1 MNRRRFLQTAA
12 TRTTALAWLTDT
24 TVRAAQRPR
33 KDAEPKTGVTSPNER
48 VRMGCIGNGNMG
60 RGDASSA
67 KRYGDIIAV
76 CDVDRSHAE
85 ALNAKTA
92 GGKAEIYEDY
102 RRLLERNDLDVV
114 TISTP
119 DHWHTKIAVD
129 AMRAGKDV
137 YCQKPLTLTVKE
149 GQILCKAVKETG
161 RVLQVGTQQRSEYKN
176 MFQKAVALVQ
186 DGRIGKVK
194 RVVCCLGSATKGGPF
209 PKVAPPPGLNWD
221 FWLGQAPWADY
232 RVERCHRT
240 FRSWFE
246 YSGGKITDWGAHHVD
261 IAQWA
266 IGMEHS
272 GPTTVEVVSCTLP
285 FFLKRGMPTVDD
297 CYNTP
302 TDFAVRC
309 GFANGAEIWI
319 KSQHEDEVMDSQN
332 GILFEGESGKFFV
345 SRQAMNG
352 GPIEALGQRPLAED
366 LLTQLRKGKPSDS
379 HMGNFI
385 ACVKDRSQPVSDVFT
400 HHRTLSTC
408 HLANI
413 AIRLGRTLKWNPA
426 KEQFIGDREANGFL
440 RRPQRKGYEIA

>member
-1 MNRRRFLQTAA
+1 MTRRHFLRTASTGTA
-12 TRTTALAWLTDT
+12 TLAWLST
-24 TVRAAQRPR
+24 TSARAASRPA
-33 KDAEPKTGVTSPNER
+33 KGPQAEPVITSPNER
-48 VRMGCIGNGNMG
+48 VRVGCIGNGGMG
-60 RGDASSA
+60 RGDASNA
-67 KRYGDIIAV
+67 KRYGDIIAL

-85 ALNAKTA
+85 TLNAKTA
-92 GGKAEIYEDY
+92 GGKAVIYEDY
-102 RRLLERNDLDVV
+102 RLLLERNDIDVV

-137 YCQKPLTLTVKE
+137 YCQKPLTLTVEE
-149 GQILCKAVKETG
+149 GRLLCKVVKETG

-194 RVVCCLGSATKGGPF
+194 RVVCALGPATKGGPF
-209 PKVAPPPGLNWD
+209 PKVAPPPGLNWG

-232 RVERCHRT
+232 RVERCHSK
-240 FRSWFE
+240 FRWWFE

-272 GPTTVEVVSCTLP
+272 GPISVEVVSCDLP
-285 FFLKRGMPTVDD
+285 YPLKRGLPTVDD

-309 GFANGAEIWI
+309 GFAHGAEIWI
-319 KSQHEDEVMDSQN
+319 KSQHEDEVMEGKN

-345 SRQAMNG
+345 SRQVMNG
-352 GPIEALGQRPLAED
+352 GPIEALEQKPLAED
-366 LLTQLRKGKPSDS
+366 LLTRLRNGKLSDS

-400 HHRTLSTC
+400 HHRTLTTC

-426 KEQFIGDREANGFL
+426 TEQIIGDRKANGFL
-440 RRPQRKGYEIA
+440 SRPQRKGYEIV